1 MNEFDYCER
10 LDPSFWA
17 EPLNAITNVFFL
29 VSAYYS
35 YKYVHKKRV
44 DKGVFMPVYLLV
56 FLLVCIGIGSF
67 LWHSFARPWSELADV
82 IPITLF
88 IYAYLYLFIVKVL
101 HKPFYLGIV
110 GLIFFTLVNYLI
122 ETSFSADVLN
132 GSISYLPA
140 LLFLLVLAF
149 FIRKEIEFDEMKK
162 AVFVFLLSL
171 FFRSVDFLLCDLF
184 SMGTHFLW
192 HTLNA
197 YMLYLLVRVLILRN
211 RLK

>member
-1 MNEFDYCER
+1 MNMFDYCER

-44 DKGVFMPVYLLV
+44 DKGVFMPVYLLL

-67 LWHSFARPWSELADV
+67 LWHSFAKGWSELADV

-88 IYAYLYLFIVKVL
+88 IYAYLYFFIVKGL
-101 HKPFYLGIV
+101 NKPWYF
-110 GLIFFTLVNYLI
+110 GLLSLILFTVFNYVI
-122 ETSFSADVLN
+122 GETFDARTLN
-132 GSISYLPA
+132 GSIAYIPA
-140 LLFLLVLAF
+140 LLSLFILAYFL
-149 FIRKEIEFDEMKK
+149 KDERELPLMFT
-162 AVFVFLLSL
+162 AIFLFLLSL
-171 FFRSVDFLLCDLF
+171 FFRSIDFLVCDIL

-197 YMLYLLVRVLILRN
+197 LMLYILVKLLILRN
-211 RLK
+211 RLS